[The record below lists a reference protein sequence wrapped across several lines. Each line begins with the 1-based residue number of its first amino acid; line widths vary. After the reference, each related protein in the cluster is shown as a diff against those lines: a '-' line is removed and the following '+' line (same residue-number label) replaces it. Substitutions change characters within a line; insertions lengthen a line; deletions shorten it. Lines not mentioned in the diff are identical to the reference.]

1 MMIML
6 KGKKNVPADSLRI
19 KYQKESLYII
29 LAQN

>member
-1 MMIML
+1 MMML
-6 KGKKNVPADSLRI
+6 KGKKNVPADSLGS